1 MLVRIFIIVIAIL
14 FANTHSLY
22 SEIISIDSAKTL
34 LMETRDRIYNF
45 DNNDSVISKNLV
57 QCEFSFQDIVSKKE
71 RLFLLARIQYFEGL
85 FSLKKHQIDIS
96 EKHFTS
102 CITLLTRL
110 TRECGEYSDAYSLI
124 ADSYIQIMLHKSI
137 AYQLLNGTKL
147 KTFPEKAIKL
157 DSGNTKAYQSLAVY
171 CMNAPEALG
180 GNIPKAISMLS
191 SLSSR
196 DKGEMFNIYYLLGNA
211 YMKLSNFNLAI
222 KYLRLAHSIY
232 PKNQWVEAD
241 LKLINNRYRP

>member
-1 MLVRIFIIVIAIL
+1 MLVRSFLIVCAIIFAIP
-14 FANTHSLY
+14 FSLS
-22 SEIISIDSAKTL
+22 SETITIDSAKAL
-34 LMETRDRIYNF
+34 LLETRDKIYNF
-45 DNNDSVISKNLV
+45 DNNDSVISQNLA
-57 QCEFSFQDIVSKKE
+57 QCDFSFQDIVSKKE
-71 RLFLLARIQYFEGL
+71 RLFLLAKIQYFEGL
-85 FSLKKHQIDIS
+85 FSLKKCQIDVS
-96 EKHFTS
+96 EKYFTS

-137 AYQLLNGTKL
+137 AYQMLNGVKL
-147 KTFPEKAIKL
+147 KTLPEKAIRL
-157 DSGNTKAYQSLAVY
+157 DSGNTRAYQSLAVY

-241 LKLINNRYRP
+241 LKLINNHFVP

>member
-1 MLVRIFIIVIAIL
+1 MLVRHILVIFAIFIA
-14 FANTHSLY
+14 ASSSLC
-22 SEIISIDSAKTL
+22 SETITIDSAKIL
-34 LMETRDRIYNF
+34 LLETRDKIYNF
-45 DNNDSVISKNLV
+45 DDNDSIISNNLSL
-57 QCEFSFQDIVSKKE
+57 CNGTFQDIASKKE
-71 RLFLLARIQYFEGL
+71 RLFLLAKIQYFEGL
-85 FSLKKHQIDIS
+85 FSLKKSQIALS

-137 AYQLLNGTKL
+137 AYQMLNGVKL
-147 KTFPEKAIKL
+147 KTLPEKAIRL
-157 DSGNTKAYQSLAVY
+157 DSGNTTAYQSLAVY

-211 YMKLSNFNLAI
+211 YIKLSNFNLAL

-232 PKNQWVEAD
+232 PQNQWVEAD
-241 LKLINNRYRP
+241 LKLIHNHCRQ